1 MTPSEQKSCS
11 SLAPGL
17 NQGDDGDTA
26 PDVEARIV
34 SLKASSG
41 PQGKDR
47 VSGFV
52 VKHVGLGPERLV
64 GLPEPLGCWG
74 QSIDDSSLV
83 AWRPGFTGVRS
94 ASRRTEPSASP
105 PNPHAVSPGKDR
117 GTCRLSQGG
126 DGVARG
132 TH

>member
-26 PDVEARIV
+26 PDVEALIV

-52 VKHVGLGPERLV
+52 VKHVVGLGPERLV
-64 GLPEPLGCWG
+64 GLPEPLSCWG
-74 QSIDDSSLV
+74 QSIDESSLV
-83 AWRPGFTGVRS
+83 AWPHG
-94 ASRRTEPSASP
+94 P
-105 PNPHAVSPGKDR
+105 PL
-117 GTCRLSQGG
+117 GTCTRVRAAWRVHTRASTAGRSVLASWFYWC
-126 DGVARG
+126 ALCISP
-132 TH
+132 H